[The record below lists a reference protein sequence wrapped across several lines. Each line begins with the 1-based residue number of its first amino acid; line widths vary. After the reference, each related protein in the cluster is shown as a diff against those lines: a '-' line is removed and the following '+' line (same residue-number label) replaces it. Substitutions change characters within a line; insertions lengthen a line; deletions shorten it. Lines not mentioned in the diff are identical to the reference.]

1 MKTQCLQTNEMQHYC
16 RKERLLEKQ
25 GEKVKGVAL
34 IKSLITQNRKNALE
48 ARLPNR
54 AENVS

>member
-16 RKERLLEKQ
+16 KKERLLEKQ
-25 GEKVKGVAL
+25 DEKEKGVAL
-34 IKSLITQNRKNALE
+34 IKSLITRDRKDALE